1 MLNQL
6 KHDVNKENIGLYS
19 DHGLGGF
26 HKKKRKKKQIVK
38 RFKDVEYLSSFSAT

>member
-1 MLNQL
+1 MFLGSNMLNQL

-26 HKKKRKKKQIVK
+26 SSEKKKK
-38 RFKDVEYLSSFSAT
+38 ETNS